1 MNGEQITRINSNYA
15 INARGQLNAANTL
28 PRQTMKT
35 NNANQS
41 IDEFLQ
47 HFWVFSQFPFQSVL
61 VFLVD
66 ASTSHVNQSV

>member
-35 NNANQS
+35 NSANQS

-47 HFWVFSQFPFQSVL
+47 HF
-61 VFLVD
+61 
-66 ASTSHVNQSV
+66 